1 MTGSGSA
8 GAGRGARVTA
18 AISAPAFWLRA
29 FVGFLTAMPIAVGL
43 AASLAISFDGGFP
56 PPAGLILGVIV
67 QGTPRAYLVFLIPA
81 LLCRLLVEAAGP
93 FSRSSAVGMGA
104 GTGLLGLG
112 AMSML
117 SGSEG
122 PPFDAVILAVTVFSG
137 AVAGLIWRTVERL
150 LAQ

>member
-8 GAGRGARVTA
+8 GASRGARVTA
-18 AISAPAFWLRA
+18 AISAPQFWLRA
-29 FVGFLTAMPIAVGL
+29 LLGFLTAMPIAIGI
-43 AASLAISFDGGFP
+43 AGTLAISLDGGFP

-112 AMSML
+112 ALSML
-117 SGSEG
+117 SGPEG
-122 PPFDAVILAVTVFSG
+122 PPFDAVILALTVFAG
-137 AVAGLIWRTVERL
+137 AMGGLVWRTVERL